1 MIEIR
6 ITSEA
11 TLSLLLDRM
20 RFELHQRQRC
30 GFLRKGLR
38 LEDLSYKELYSI
50 VESSIFDTVFL
61 MPMELITH
69 QTNLL
74 SIITD
79 TVKSLS
85 RIFHK
90 EQFLLF
96 KLNHAEKL
104 IEPIIIYLSQ
114 HAGNEEFTNN

>member
-11 TLSLLLDRM
+11 ALALLLDRM
-20 RFELHQRQRC
+20 RFELHQRQKS
-30 GFLRKGLR
+30 GSAPKESR

-50 VESSIFDTVFL
+50 VEASVFDTIFL
-61 MPMELITH
+61 MPVELIIH

-79 TVKSLS
+79 AIKSLS

-96 KLNHAEKL
+96 KSKQAEKL
-104 IEPIIIYLSQ
+104 IEPIIIYLNRQVSS
-114 HAGNEEFTNN
+114 EEYRNN